1 MIAIARL
8 TIGEAARRRVL
19 WVLVGLALIA
29 VAVTAWGVDRLVALA
44 REEAVSEL
52 DLKLGVSQVLIFIAF
67 QFGFILAMTAAFLG
81 APSIATDIESGVA
94 QAMLARPLRRSSY
107 VLGRWLGLAL
117 VVVGYAATCGLLAI
131 GAVAFVSGFSP
142 PDPIIPV
149 AYLAGQAL
157 LLLTLTVL
165 FSTRLPPIAGGAI
178 AVVAFGL
185 AWMAGVLGHIGAAI
199 GTTGL
204 VGVSNLGRVL
214 LPTDAMWQGVVFG
227 LEPSIVIST
236 IGQQQVAQGNPFFA
250 DRPPEPAIVAWAVVW
265 VILALALSIVLLR
278 RREL

>member
-1 MIAIARL
+1 
-8 TIGEAARRRVL
+8 
-19 WVLVGLALIA
+19 
-29 VAVTAWGVDRLVALA
+29 
-44 REEAVSEL
+44 
-52 DLKLGVSQVLIFIAF
+52 
-67 QFGFILAMTAAFLG
+67 
-81 APSIATDIESGVA
+81 
-94 QAMLARPLRRSSY
+94 
-107 VLGRWLGLAL
+107 
-117 VVVGYAATCGLLAI
+117 
-131 GAVAFVSGFSP
+131 VAFVSGFSP